1 MPFGRS
7 QTGYPMIRFSAAFRF
22 LLIISL
28 ALGLSSC
35 KTVGKWFGGG
45 KEEKTETLPVEEMY
59 SEAKKALDNDNY
71 PKAQT
76 YYQRLT
82 SRFPFGAY
90 SEQAQL
96 ELAYVQYKQAK
107 REDASSTIERF
118 IRTYPTN
125 KNIDYAYYLKAVIN
139 FEQRNA
145 LFARVTRL
153 DMSARDLG
161 APTQSFNDFNEVVR
175 RYPNSIYAKDS
186 AQRMIYLRNLLARYE
201 LNVGLYYLRR
211 GAYVAAANRGK
222 HLIET
227 YPQSEYQGDALAL
240 MAVAYNAVGQK
251 TLSDDARSVLQKNQ
265 PDHPYLVGKWPRK
278 KGMFRQ
284 LNPFAGE
291 YK

>member
-1 MPFGRS
+1 
-7 QTGYPMIRFSAAFRF
+7 MIRFSAAFRF

-28 ALGLSSC
+28 VFGLSSC
-35 KTVGKWFGGG
+35 KTVGKWFGGD
-45 KEEKTETLPVEEMY
+45 KEEKTESLPVEAMY
-59 SEAKKALDNDNY
+59 AEASKAMDNENY
-71 PKAQT
+71 AKAGVF
-76 YYQRLT
+76 YQRLT

-96 ELAYVQYKQAK
+96 NLAYVQYKQGK
-107 REDASSTIERF
+107 REDATSTIERF
-118 IRTYPTN
+118 IRTYPTH

-145 LFARVTRL
+145 LFASITRL

-175 RYPNSIYAKDS
+175 RFPASPYAADS
-186 AQRMIYLRNLLARYE
+186 AKRMVYLRNLLARYE

-222 HLIET
+222 YLIET

-240 MAVAYNAVGQK
+240 MAVSYSAVGQK
-251 TLSDDARSVLQKNQ
+251 TLSDDARLVLQKNH
-265 PDHPYLVGKWPRK
+265 PEHPYLTGNWPRK
-278 KGMFRQ
+278 KGLFRQ

>member
-1 MPFGRS
+1 
-7 QTGYPMIRFSAAFRF
+7 MIRFSAALRF

-28 ALGLSSC
+28 AMGLSSC

-59 SEAKKALDNDNY
+59 SEAIEAMDNANY
-71 PKAQT
+71 SKAQT
-76 YYQRLT
+76 YNQRLT

-96 ELAYVQYKQAK
+96 NLAYVQYKQGK
-107 REDASSTIERF
+107 REDASSTIDRF
-118 IRTYPTN
+118 IRTYPTH

-145 LFARVTRL
+145 LFANITRL
-153 DMSARDLG
+153 DMSSRDLG

-175 RYPNSIYAKDS
+175 RYPTSPYAADS
-186 AQRMIYLRNLLARYE
+186 AKRMIYLRNLLARYE

-222 HLIET
+222 YLIET

-240 MAVAYNAVGQK
+240 MAVSYNAVGQK
-251 TLSDDARSVLQKNQ
+251 TLADDARSVLQKNQ
-265 PDHPYLVGKWPRK
+265 PNHPYLVGKWPRK
-278 KGMFRQ
+278 KGLFRQ

>member
-1 MPFGRS
+1 
-7 QTGYPMIRFSAAFRF
+7 MIRFSAAFRF

-28 ALGLSSC
+28 AMGLSSC

-59 SEAKKALDNDNY
+59 SEAKEALNNQDY
-71 PKAQT
+71 SKAQT

-90 SEQAQL
+90 SEQAQI
-96 ELAYVQYKQAK
+96 ELAYSQYKQGK

-118 IRTYPTN
+118 IRTYPTH
-125 KNIDYAYYLKAVIN
+125 KHIDYAYYLKAVIN

-145 LFARVTRL
+145 LFARITRL

-175 RYPNSIYAKDS
+175 RFPTSPYAADS
-186 AQRMIYLRNLLARYE
+186 AKRMIYLRNMLARYE

-222 HLIET
+222 YLVET
-227 YPQSEYQGDALAL
+227 YPQSEYQGDGLAL
-240 MAVAYNAVGQK
+240 MAVSYNAVGQK
-251 TLSDDARSVLQKNQ
+251 ALADDARKVLQANQ

-278 KGMFRQ
+278 KGLFRQ
-284 LNPFAGE
+284 LNPFSGE
-291 YK
+291 FK

>member
-1 MPFGRS
+1 
-7 QTGYPMIRFSAAFRF
+7 MIRFSAAFRF

-28 ALGLSSC
+28 AMGLSSC

-59 SEAKKALDNDNY
+59 SEAKEALDNQDY
-71 PKAQT
+71 SKAQT

-90 SEQAQL
+90 SEQSQI
-96 ELAYVQYKQAK
+96 ELAYSQYKQGK

-118 IRTYPTN
+118 IRTYPTH
-125 KNIDYAYYLKAVIN
+125 KHIDYAYYLKAVIN

-145 LFARVTRL
+145 LFARITRL

-175 RYPNSIYAKDS
+175 RFPTSPYAADS
-186 AQRMIYLRNLLARYE
+186 AKRMIYLRNMLARYE

-222 HLIET
+222 YLVET
-227 YPQSEYQGDALAL
+227 YPQSEYQGDGLAL

-251 TLSDDARSVLQKNQ
+251 ALADDARKVLQANQ

-278 KGMFRQ
+278 KGLFRQ
-284 LNPFAGE
+284 LNPFSGE
-291 YK
+291 FK

>member
-1 MPFGRS
+1 
-7 QTGYPMIRFSAAFRF
+7 MIRFSAAFRF
-22 LLIISL
+22 LLIVSL

-35 KTVGKWFGGG
+35 KTVGKWFGSS

-59 SEAKKALDNDNY
+59 SEGKEAMDNENY
-71 PKAQT
+71 SKAQT

-82 SRFPFGAY
+82 SRFPFGSY
-90 SEQAQL
+90 SEQAQI
-96 ELAYVQYKQAK
+96 ELAYAQYKQGK
-107 REDASSTIERF
+107 REDASSTIDRF
-118 IRTYPTN
+118 IRTYPTHPH
-125 KNIDYAYYLKAVIN
+125 IDYAYYLKAVIN

-145 LFARVTRL
+145 LFARITRL

-175 RYPNSIYAKDS
+175 RFPNSPYAIDS
-186 AQRMIYLRNLLARYE
+186 AKRMIYLRNMLARYE

-222 HLIET
+222 YLIET
-227 YPQSEYQGDALAL
+227 YPQSEYQSDALAL
-240 MAVAYNAVGQK
+240 MAVSYDAVGQK
-251 TLSDDARSVLQKNQ
+251 TLSEDARKVLQANQ

-278 KGMFRQ
+278 KGLFRQ

>member
-1 MPFGRS
+1 
-7 QTGYPMIRFSAAFRF
+7 MIRFSSAFRF

-28 ALGLSSC
+28 VMGLSSC
-35 KTVGKWFGGG
+35 KTVGKWFGGS

-59 SEAKKALDNDNY
+59 SVAKEALDNQNY
-71 PKAQT
+71 SKAQT
-76 YYQRLT
+76 FYQRLN

-90 SEQAQL
+90 SEQAQI
-96 ELAYVQYKQAK
+96 ELAYAQYKEGK

-118 IRTYPTN
+118 IRTYPTH
-125 KNIDYAYYLKAVIN
+125 KHIDYAYYLKAVIN

-145 LFARVTRL
+145 LFARITRL

-175 RYPNSIYAKDS
+175 RFPTSPYAADS
-186 AQRMIYLRNLLARYE
+186 AKRMIYLRNMLARYE

-222 HLIET
+222 YLVET
-227 YPQSEYQGDALAL
+227 YPQSEYQGDGLAL

-251 TLSDDARSVLQKNQ
+251 VLADDARKVLQANQ

-278 KGMFRQ
+278 KGIFRQ
-284 LNPFAGE
+284 LNPFSGE
-291 YK
+291 FK

>member
-1 MPFGRS
+1 
-7 QTGYPMIRFSAAFRF
+7 MIRFSAAFRF

-28 ALGLSSC
+28 AMGLSSC
-35 KTVGKWFGGG
+35 KTMHKWFGGG
-45 KEEKTETLPVEEMY
+45 KEEKTETLPVEAMY
-59 SEAKKALDNDNY
+59 SEAKQALDKEDFD
-71 PKAQT
+71 KAQT

-90 SEQAQL
+90 SEQAQI
-96 ELAYVQYKQAK
+96 ELAYSQYKQGK

-118 IRTYPTN
+118 IRTYPTH

-145 LFARVTRL
+145 IFARITRL
-153 DMSARDLG
+153 DMSSRDLG
-161 APTQSFNDFNEVVR
+161 APTKSFNDFNEVVR
-175 RYPNSIYAKDS
+175 RFPTSPYAVDS
-186 AQRMIYLRNLLARYE
+186 AKRMVYLRNMLARYE

-222 HLIET
+222 YLIET

-240 MAVAYNAVGQK
+240 MATSYNAVGQK
-251 TLSDDARSVLQKNQ
+251 VLADDARRVLQANQ

-278 KGMFRQ
+278 KGLFRQ
-284 LNPFAGE
+284 LNPFSGE
-291 YK
+291 FK

>member
-1 MPFGRS
+1 
-7 QTGYPMIRFSAAFRF
+7 MIRFSAAFRF
-22 LLIISL
+22 LLIVSL

-35 KTVGKWFGGG
+35 KTVGKWFGKD

-59 SEAKKALDNDNY
+59 SVAKKDMDRQNY
-71 PKAQT
+71 SRAQT

-96 ELAYVQYKQAK
+96 ELAYVQYKQGL
-107 REDASSTIERF
+107 REDASSTITRF
-118 IRTYPTN
+118 IRTYPTHPH
-125 KNIDYAYYLKAVIN
+125 IDYAYYLKAVIN

-145 LFARVTRL
+145 LFARITRM

-161 APTQSFNDFNEVVR
+161 APTQSFNDFNEVAR
-175 RYPNSIYAKDS
+175 RFPNSPYAADS
-186 AQRMIYLRNLLARYE
+186 VKRMIYLRNLLARYE
-201 LNVGLYYLRR
+201 LNVGMYYLRR
-211 GAYVAAANRGK
+211 GAYVAAAGRGK
-222 HLIET
+222 YLVET

-240 MAVAYNAVGQK
+240 MAVSYDAVGQK
-251 TLSDDARSVLQKNQ
+251 TLAEDAKKVLQASH

-278 KGMFRQ
+278 KGLFRQ

>member
-1 MPFGRS
+1 
-7 QTGYPMIRFSAAFRF
+7 MIRFSTVFRF
-22 LLIISL
+22 LLVISL
-28 ALGLSSC
+28 VMGLSSC
-35 KTVGKWFGGG
+35 KTIHKWFGGD

-59 SEAKKALDNDNY
+59 AVAKKALDRDDY
-71 PKAQT
+71 SKAQT
-76 YYQRLT
+76 YYQRLS

-96 ELAYVQYKQAK
+96 ELAYAQYKQGK
-107 REDASSTIERF
+107 REDASSTIDRF
-118 IRTYPTN
+118 IRTYPTH

-145 LFARVTRL
+145 LFARITRL

-175 RYPNSIYAKDS
+175 RFPNSPYAVDATK
-186 AQRMIYLRNLLARYE
+186 RMIYLRNLLARYE

-222 HLIET
+222 YLVET

-240 MAVAYNAVGQK
+240 MAASYNAVGQK
-251 TLSDDARSVLQKNQ
+251 ALADDARKVLQANE

-278 KGMFRQ
+278 KGLFRQ

>member
-1 MPFGRS
+1 MPSGRS
-7 QTGYPMIRFSAAFRF
+7 YLGYHMIRFSAAFRF

-35 KTVGKWFGGG
+35 KTMGKWFGD
-45 KEEKTETLPVEEMY
+45 KEEETETLPVEAMY
-59 SEAKKALDNDNY
+59 SEAKEALNNENY
-71 PKAQT
+71 GKAQT

-96 ELAYVQYKQAK
+96 ELAYVQYKQGK

-118 IRTYPTN
+118 IKTYPTH

-145 LFARVTRL
+145 LFARITRL

-175 RYPNSIYAKDS
+175 RFPNSIYAKDS
-186 AQRMIYLRNLLARYE
+186 AQRMIYLRNMLARYE

-222 HLIET
+222 YLIET
-227 YPQSEYQGDALAL
+227 YPQSEYQGDGLAL
-240 MAVAYNAVGQK
+240 MSVAYNAVGQK

-265 PDHPYLVGKWPRK
+265 PDHPYLTGKWPRK
-278 KGMFRQ
+278 KGLFRQ

>member
-1 MPFGRS
+1 
-7 QTGYPMIRFSAAFRF
+7 MIRFSAAFRF

-28 ALGLSSC
+28 VLGLSSC
-35 KTVGKWFGGG
+35 KTIGKWFGSN

-59 SEAKKALDNDNY
+59 AVAKKAMNKDDY
-71 PKAQT
+71 SKAQN

-96 ELAYVQYKQAK
+96 ELAYVQYKQGK

-118 IRTYPTN
+118 IRTYPTHPH
-125 KNIDYAYYLKAVIN
+125 IDYAYYLKAVIN

-145 LFARVTRL
+145 LFARITRL

-175 RYPNSIYAKDS
+175 RFPNSPYAVDS
-186 AQRMIYLRNLLARYE
+186 AKRMIYLRNMLARYE
-201 LNVGLYYLRR
+201 LNVGLYYYRR

-222 HLIET
+222 YLLEN
-227 YPQSEYQGDALAL
+227 YPQSEYQGDSLAL
-240 MAVAYNAVGQK
+240 MAVSYNALGQK
-251 TLSDDARSVLQKNQ
+251 ALADDARSVLQKNQ

-278 KGMFRQ
+278 KGLFRQ

>member
-1 MPFGRS
+1 
-7 QTGYPMIRFSAAFRF
+7 MIRFSAAFRF

-28 ALGLSSC
+28 AMGLSSC

-45 KEEKTETLPVEEMY
+45 KEEKTETLPVEDMY
-59 SEAKKALDNDNY
+59 SEAKKAMDNQNY
-71 PKAQT
+71 SKAQT
-76 YYQRLT
+76 FYQRLS

-96 ELAYVQYKQAK
+96 ELAYVQYKQGL

-118 IRTYPTN
+118 IRTYPTHSH
-125 KNIDYAYYLKAVIN
+125 IDYAYYLKAVIN

-145 LFARVTRL
+145 LFAKITRL

-175 RYPNSIYAKDS
+175 RFPTSPYAADS
-186 AQRMIYLRNLLARYE
+186 TKRMIYLRNLLARYE

-211 GAYVAAANRGK
+211 GAYVAAAGRGK
-222 HLIET
+222 YLIET

-240 MAVAYNAVGQK
+240 MAVSYNAVGQK
-251 TLSDDARSVLQKNQ
+251 ALADDARSVLQANQ

-278 KGMFRQ
+278 KGLFRQ
-284 LNPFAGE
+284 LNPFSGE
-291 YK
+291 FK

>member
-1 MPFGRS
+1 
-7 QTGYPMIRFSAAFRF
+7 MIRFSAAFRF

-28 ALGLSSC
+28 AMGLSSC

-59 SEAKKALDNDNY
+59 SEAKRAMDNDNY
-71 PKAQT
+71 PKAQI
-76 YYQRLT
+76 YYQRLS

-96 ELAYVQYKQAK
+96 ELAYVQYKQGK

-145 LFARVTRL
+145 LFARITRL

-175 RYPNSIYAKDS
+175 RFPQSAYAAD
-186 AQRMIYLRNLLARYE
+186 ATRRMIYLRNMLARYE

-211 GAYVAAANRGK
+211 GAYVASANRGK
-222 HLIET
+222 YLIET

-240 MAVAYNAVGQK
+240 MAVSYNAVGQK
-251 TLSDDARSVLQKNQ
+251 ALADDARKVLQTNQ

-278 KGMFRQ
+278 KGLFRQ